1 MNENAKIDSTEMT
14 NVEETDTDTERDR
27 EIRQERKERKML
39 RLRIGWFAE
48 IIRFRSIL
56 CFISWILRL
65 GCFETEFSFLFLSLK
80 EQKIQNFTILIERV
94 CAYILTIASLLL

>member
-39 RLRIGWFAE
+39 RLRMG
-48 IIRFRSIL
+48 
-56 CFISWILRL
+56 
-65 GCFETEFSFLFLSLK
+65 
-80 EQKIQNFTILIERV
+80 
-94 CAYILTIASLLL
+94 